1 MNSLKVSD
9 MKKYIGV
16 KIVEAE
22 PMTASL
28 AGNHLKRTVDV
39 SNAVVGTDGEVDG
52 YLVRYADGYES
63 WSPLQQFIDAYRRT
77 DGMSFGLA
85 IEAAKKGLKIARKG
99 WNGKGIFC
107 AIQTPDANSK
117 MTGAYIYIDTTGLQT
132 ENPHAPKNIVPWLA
146 SQTDILADDYFIV

>member
-1 MNSLKVSD
+1 

-22 PMTASL
+22 PMSL
-28 AGNHLKRTVDV
+28 VNAEEHLERKIKPGD
-39 SNAVVGTDGEVDG
+39 EDG
-52 YLVRYADGYES
+52 YLVRYADDYES

-85 IEAAKKGLKIARKG
+85 IEAAKKGMKIARKG

-132 ENPHAPKNIVPWLA
+132 ENLHAPKNIVPWLA
-146 SQTDILADDYFIV
+146 SQTDMLADDWEVVI